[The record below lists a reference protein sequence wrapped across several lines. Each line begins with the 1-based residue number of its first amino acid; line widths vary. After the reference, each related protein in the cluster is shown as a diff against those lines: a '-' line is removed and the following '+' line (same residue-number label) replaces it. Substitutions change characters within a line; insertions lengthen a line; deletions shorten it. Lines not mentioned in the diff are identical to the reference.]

1 MPSVSKMELSSFS
14 PGAQA
19 IIRASREAA
28 NAHRAF
34 TIGTEDL
41 LAGAA
46 KSDTT
51 VGEVLREFG
60 VTYGEV
66 LSCCYFSKLAVPES
80 KKNLDET
87 DFPSNFSSEPKRVLA
102 GTLIRASYRDN
113 PVVTEA
119 DIIDGLIGCDHTDN
133 TSYKIVQNRLDLDS
147 SVILRTIAARSRVQE
162 QVVAPV

>member
-1 MPSVSKMELSSFS
+1 MPSVPKMELSSFS

-28 NAHRAF
+28 NAHRAYS
-34 TIGTEDL
+34 IGTEDL

-51 VGEVLREFG
+51 VGEVLRESG

-66 LSCCYFSKLAVPES
+66 MSCCYFSKLPIPES
-80 KKNLDET
+80 KQHFDET

-102 GTLIRASYRDN
+102 GTLIRAGYRDN

-119 DIIDGLIGCDHTDN
+119 DIIDGLIGCDNADN
-133 TSYKIVQNRLDLDS
+133 TSYKIVQNRLELDPS
-147 SVILRTIAARSRVQE
+147 IILRTIAARSRVQT
-162 QVVAPV
+162 QAVAHV